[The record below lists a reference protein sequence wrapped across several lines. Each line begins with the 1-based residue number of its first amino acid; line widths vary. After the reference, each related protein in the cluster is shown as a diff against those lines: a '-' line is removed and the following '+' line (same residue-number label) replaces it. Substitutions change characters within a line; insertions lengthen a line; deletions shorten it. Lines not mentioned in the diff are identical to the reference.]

1 MKRTLIILGCWL
13 AMASG
18 VHAQLLAGWSVQSRS
33 GQFVV
38 SAVFPDGV
46 PRVVDTSSV
55 APRSRLLVPELLAV
69 SCERIKRQMLREL
82 AIPERQGGKIF
93 VTISSQLARDQ
104 DAVIASTFYSDGWTY
119 HLALPQVMDEEKVVR
134 AIVQSLLLELANRG
148 GSERPGEIP
157 LWLSEGTTQHLLAS
171 AESSLILQPDTM
183 IPQKV
188 GSGQNPNAIAV
199 WRQSGT
205 MNQGIKRD
213 PLFLVRRRLSMNAPV
228 TFTQLSLPD
237 PEHLSGSGWEIYQS
251 CSQLFLGRLLSLKDG
266 RAKMRMMLSSL
277 PHYLNW
283 QSAFLKAFEQDFPS
297 MREAEKWW
305 AVNLASFTGR
315 DQWQA
320 WPLQAS
326 LDKLDQILRYP
337 MQLRVNTNDL
347 PAHSEMSLQNVVR
360 DLDFGRQRIL
370 LNKTLN
376 QLEALRS
383 RISTELIPLLD
394 EYHHLLDTYLQT
406 RGQDAFTLEHRG
418 QHAASLKLLTQ
429 DAVRRL
435 NALDLQRDELQKT
448 GGQVTR
454 ISSGA
459 P

>member
-1 MKRTLIILGCWL
+1 MKLTLMILGCWL

-18 VHAQLLAGWSVQSRS
+18 LRAQSLGGWSVHSRS
-33 GQFVV
+33 GQFVI
-38 SAVFPDGV
+38 SSVFPAGL
-46 PRVVDTSSV
+46 PRAVDTNSV
-55 APRSRLLVPELLAV
+55 APSSRLLVPEFLAV

-93 VTISSQLARDQ
+93 ITISPQLSRDQ
-104 DAVIASTFYSDGWTY
+104 DAVIASTLYSEGWTY
-119 HLALPQVMDEEKVVR
+119 YVALPQVMDEERVAR

-148 GSERPGEIP
+148 ASQRPAEIP
-157 LWLSEGTTQHLLAS
+157 LWLSEGMTQHLLAS
-171 AESSLILQPDTM
+171 AEFSLILQPDTSG
-183 IPQKV
+183 PQKV
-188 GSGQNPNAIAV
+188 GSGQNANTV
-199 WRQSGT
+199 WRLGGT

-213 PLFLVRRRLSMNAPV
+213 PLFLVRRRLGINPPL

-237 PEHLSGSGWEIYQS
+237 PEHLSGPGWEIYQS
-251 CSQLFLGRLLSLKDG
+251 CSQLFLERLLALKDS
-266 RAKMRMMLSSL
+266 RAKMRMMLGSL

-283 QSAFLKAFEQDFPS
+283 QSAFLKAFEPDFPS
-297 MREAEKWW
+297 LLEAEKWW
-305 AVNLASFTGR
+305 AVNLANFTGR

-320 WPLQAS
+320 WPLQTS
-326 LDKLDQILRYP
+326 FDKLDQILRYP
-337 MQLRVNTNDL
+337 AQLRVNTNDL
-347 PAHSEMSLQNVVR
+347 PTHSEMSLQNVIR

-406 RGQDAFTLEHRG
+406 RGQDGFTLEHRG

-435 NALDLQRDELQKT
+435 NALDLQRGELQKT